1 MNALPIGPGARDD
14 RPATALLYDH
24 PNARIV
30 AFHLLP
36 GQHVAEHRSPS
47 TVTVPVTEGSG
58 VFRGAKSESR
68 LETGQLAVF
77 EPDEVHSIA
86 AGTETLRFVAVIT
99 PRPGG

>member
-36 GQHVAEHRSPS
+36 GQQVAEHRSTS
-47 TVTVPVTEGSG
+47 TVTVHVTEGSG
-58 VFRGAKSESR
+58 VFRGSESESR
-68 LETGQLAVF
+68 LETGQIAVF
-77 EPDEVHSIA
+77 EPDEVHSID
-86 AGTETLRFVAVIT
+86 AGAEPLRFVAIIT